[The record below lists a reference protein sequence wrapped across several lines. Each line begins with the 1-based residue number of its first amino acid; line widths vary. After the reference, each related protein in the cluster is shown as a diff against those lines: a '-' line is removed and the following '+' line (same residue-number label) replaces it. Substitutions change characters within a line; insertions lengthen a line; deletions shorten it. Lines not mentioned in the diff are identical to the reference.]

1 MSEDRRIDPITL
13 EVVRNALTGIAEQ
26 MGSIIWRSAHSTVV
40 REILDFSTA
49 VFDPAGRMTAQSS
62 AIPLQLLSL
71 GPPLK
76 CVLRQFPRLR
86 PGDVILTNDPYL
98 ADAQHLPDFIM
109 FRPVFFEGR
118 CVAIVGDMA
127 HQIDCG
133 GRSPGSYGGDVTE
146 IYQEGIRIPPVKILD
161 RGKLNRAV
169 EDMLAANSRQPEK
182 LLGDVRAQMAAL
194 EVGERE
200 YQRLCARYGVE
211 TLTACIEELLAYSER
226 RTRDEIAGI
235 PDGRYC
241 CEQFLDDDGISD
253 EPVPLRVAL
262 TVKGDEIT
270 ADFTGT
276 ASQRKG
282 SVNATLAMTRG
293 TVQYVLMA
301 VLNPDIPQNEG
312 CFQPVHIIAP
322 EASVINA
329 RSPAAVVGR
338 VLPCHRMVDLL
349 LGALAQAIPDRVVA
363 GYYGNSN
370 IYSIGGLEPGT
381 GRHWVSFEIEVGGWG
396 ARPNKDG
403 LDGYSAHVHNV
414 QNTPIEMVEASFP
427 LRVECYQ
434 FIPDSGGRGRFRGGR
449 GLRRD
454 IRILAEEAV
463 VTALGDRFKFPAHGL
478 FGGEPGKCG
487 AWVLMR
493 DGQETS
499 LPSKITE
506 FPLKKGDVFSV
517 RTQGGGGY
525 GKSGESES
533 TPIEPQRPGVGEP
546 ALSSF
551 PPGESAR
558 QSRE

>member
-1 MSEDRRIDPITL
+1 MSEPGRIDPVTL
-13 EVVRNALTGIAEQ
+13 EIVRNALTGIAQQ
-26 MGSIIWRSAHSTVV
+26 MGVIIWRSAHSTVV
-40 REILDFSTA
+40 REILDFSTG
-49 VFDPAGRMTAQSS
+49 VFDSAGRMTAQSS
-62 AIPLQLLSL
+62 AIPIQLLSL

-76 CVLRQFPRLR
+76 RVLRHFPDLR

-98 ADAQHLPDFIM
+98 ADAQHLPDFTM
-109 FRPVFFEGR
+109 FHPVFFGGR

-161 RGKLNRAV
+161 RGKLNQAV
-169 EDMLAANSRQPEK
+169 EDMLAANSREPEK

-200 YQRLCARYGVE
+200 YQKLCARFGPE
-211 TLTACIEELLAYSER
+211 TLGACTEELLAYSER
-226 RTRDEIAGI
+226 RMREEIRGV
-235 PDGRYC
+235 PDGKYC
-241 CEQFLDDDGISD
+241 FEQFIDDDGITD

-262 TVKGDEIT
+262 TVKEDEIT
-270 ADFTGT
+270 ADFSGT

-282 SVNATLAMTRG
+282 SVNATLAMTRA
-293 TVQYVLMA
+293 TVQYVLGA
-301 VLNPDIPQNEG
+301 VLDPDIPQNEG
-312 CFQPVHIIAP
+312 CFRPVHLIAP
-322 EASVINA
+322 DASVINA
-329 RSPAAVVGR
+329 RSPAAVVSR
-338 VLPCHRMVDLL
+338 VLPCHRMADLL
-349 LGALAQAIPDRVVA
+349 LGALAQALPDRVVA

-370 IYSIGGLEPGT
+370 IYSIGGLNSRT

-403 LDGYSAHVHNV
+403 LDGYSAHIHNV

-427 LRVECYQ
+427 LRIERYE
-434 FIPDSGGRGRFRGGR
+434 FIPDSGGRGKFRGGR

-478 FGGEPGKCG
+478 FGGEPGRRG
-487 AWVLMR
+487 EWVLVR
-493 DGQETS
+493 DNQETS
-499 LPSKITE
+499 LPCKITE

-525 GKSGESES
+525 GA
-533 TPIEPQRPGVGEP
+533 PIPE
-546 ALSSF
+546 
-551 PPGESAR
+551 
-558 QSRE
+558 